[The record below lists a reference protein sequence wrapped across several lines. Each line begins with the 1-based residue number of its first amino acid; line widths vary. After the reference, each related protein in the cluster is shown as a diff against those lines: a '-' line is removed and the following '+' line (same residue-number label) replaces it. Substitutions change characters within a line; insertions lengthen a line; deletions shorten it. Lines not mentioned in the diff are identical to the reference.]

1 LVDSLIFPVFVPNQ
15 NYMNYEQPRANI
27 RIIWIINPE
36 PKEQKAVLN
45 EMRVIYKQKTK
56 MLLHQL

>member
-1 LVDSLIFPVFVPNQ
+1 
-15 NYMNYEQPRANI
+15 MNYEQPRANI